1 MTFINDPRNDLPLL
15 IHPLDLESH
24 FTPQALI
31 EAVRVKR
38 NLASVAVP
46 EVCILEFDGD
56 ITDHLVESKAVFLWR
71 NWACFHTQM
80 FALEVNG
87 KSCGIVPRTI
97 GGSYAVLV
105 AEQLLASGVRV
116 IVGLTSAG
124 RVSPKLQIP
133 SLVVATAA
141 IRDEG
146 TSLHYLPPSRLVAAP
161 SEPVAPLTRELKGL
175 GLPVYEGTV
184 WTTDAPYRET
194 RQQLDQYGEEGVL
207 AVEMQAA
214 SLFALAQ
221 VRHAQ
226 IAVVAH
232 VSNATDHQ
240 GEPFNRGSEREG
252 VEILAAICNAAW
264 MAAQYSR

>member
-1 MTFINDPRNDLPLL
+1 
-15 IHPLDLESH
+15 
-24 FTPQALI
+24 
-31 EAVRVKR
+31 
-38 NLASVAVP
+38 VP
-46 EVCILEFDGD
+46 EVCVLEFDGD
-56 ITDHLVESKAVFLWR
+56 ITDHLVESGAVFPWR

-80 FALEVNG
+80 FALEVSG
-87 KSCGIVPRTI
+87 KPCGIVPRTI

-105 AEQLLASGVRV
+105 TEQLLASGVRV

-124 RVSPKLQIP
+124 RVSRKLQIP

-146 TSLHYLPPSRLVAAP
+146 TSFHYLPASRSVTAP
-161 SEPVAPLTRELKGL
+161 PGPVEPLASELKRL
-175 GLPVYEGTV
+175 GLPVCKGTV

-194 RQQLDQYGEEGVL
+194 PQQLDQYGEEGVL

-232 VSNATDHQ
+232 VSNATDHV
-240 GEPFNRGSEREG
+240 GESFNRGSEDEG
-252 VEILAAICNAAW
+252 VQLLTAICKAAW
-264 MAAQYSR
+264 MAA